1 MPPERHALAA
11 FSYPHAAIVRNERR
25 FYAIRDPRCGA
36 VSIRSR
42 QKGMFVVT
50 KVASEAPII
59 SVIIPTFHRPDG
71 ALAAVRSVLG
81 QEGAPSLEIILVDN
95 DAKQS
100 CKAIADQLA
109 IEAGHTAFTYA
120 VEPAAGVANAR
131 NKAVSL
137 ATGSFVAFLDDD
149 EVAKPNWLANL
160 VKAQQE
166 TGADV
171 VFGPIEARLPA
182 KHNVPHTYFQN
193 FFSRRLDGPT
203 RLIDI
208 PYGCGN
214 CFLKR
219 ATVFTTAQPF
229 NPAANETGGED
240 DILWREVVASGGT
253 FGWAEDAW
261 VYEDVPPSRATWA
274 YLTKRA
280 FAFGHNTT
288 GQWYNRPERDY
299 LRMVSSMFKGVAQ
312 AAALA
317 PLVAVLW
324 LIRHDRLAWA
334 YDKMW
339 RGLGKVFWFGPFR
352 VGFYGAAA
360 VKKHVAAQK
369 A

>member
-1 MPPERHALAA
+1 
-11 FSYPHAAIVRNERR
+11 
-25 FYAIRDPRCGA
+25 
-36 VSIRSR
+36 
-42 QKGMFVVT
+42 MFVVT
-50 KVASEAPII
+50 KSAPEALTL

-71 ALAAVRSVLG
+71 ALAAVRSVLA
-81 QEGAPSLEIILVDN
+81 QTHAPSLEIILVDN
-95 DAKQS
+95 DANQS
-100 CKAIADQLA
+100 CKPMAERLA
-109 IEAGHTAFTYA
+109 QEAGQTPFTYA

-131 NKAVSL
+131 NKAVGL
-137 ATGSFVAFLDDD
+137 ARGTFVAFLDDD
-149 EVAKPNWLANL
+149 EVAKPDWLANL
-160 VKAQQE
+160 IRAQQE

-171 VFGPIEARLPA
+171 VFGPIEARLPPE
-182 KHNVPHTYFQN
+182 HTVPHTYFQN

-203 RLIDI
+203 RLIEI

-214 CFLKR
+214 SLLKR
-219 ATVFTTAQPF
+219 ATVLTKTEPF

-253 FGWAEDAW
+253 FGWAHDAW

-288 GQWYNRPERDY
+288 GQWYNRADRDY
-299 LRMVSSMFKGVAQ
+299 VRMVISMIKGVVQ
-312 AAALA
+312 ALALA
-317 PLVAVLW
+317 PLVALFW
-324 LIRHDRLAWA
+324 IARHDRLAWA

-339 RGLGKVFWFGPFR
+339 RGLGKVLWFGPFR

-360 VKKHVAAQK
+360 QKKQLAAQK

>member
-1 MPPERHALAA
+1 MVSQSLADT
-11 FSYPHAAIVRNERR
+11 PV
-25 FYAIRDPRCGA
+25 
-36 VSIRSR
+36 
-42 QKGMFVVT
+42 
-50 KVASEAPII
+50 I

-71 ALAAVRSVLG
+71 ALAAVRSILG

-100 CKAIADQLA
+100 CKAVADQLTQ
-109 IEAGHTAFTYA
+109 EAGQTPFTYA

-137 ATGSFVAFLDDD
+137 ARGTFVAFLDDD

-182 KHNVPHTYFQN
+182 DHNVPHTYFQN
-193 FFSRRLDGPT
+193 FFSRHLDGPT
-203 RLIDI
+203 RLIEI

-219 ATVFTTAQPF
+219 ETVFTKPEPF

-240 DILWREVVASGGT
+240 DILWREVVASGGK
-253 FGWAEDAW
+253 FGWAQDAW

-288 GQWYNRPERDY
+288 GQWYNRADRDY
-299 LRMVSSMFKGVAQ
+299 VRMVISMFKGVAQ
-312 AAALA
+312 ALALA
-317 PLVAVLW
+317 PLVALLW
-324 LIRHDRLAWA
+324 MTRHDRLAWA

-360 VKKHVAAQK
+360 QKKQLATQK

>member
-1 MPPERHALAA
+1 
-11 FSYPHAAIVRNERR
+11 
-25 FYAIRDPRCGA
+25 
-36 VSIRSR
+36 
-42 QKGMFVVT
+42 MFIVT
-50 KVASEAPII
+50 KAASEAPMI

-71 ALAAVRSVLG
+71 ALAAVRSILG

-100 CKAIADQLA
+100 CKAIAEQLA
-109 IEAGHTAFTYA
+109 QEAGQTPFTYA

-137 ATGSFVAFLDDD
+137 ARGTFVAFLDDD
-149 EVAKPNWLANL
+149 EVAKPNWLAHL

-182 KHNVPHTYFQN
+182 EHNVPHTYFQN

-219 ATVFTTAQPF
+219 ETVFTKPEPF

-240 DILWREVVASGGT
+240 DILWREVVASGGK
-253 FGWAEDAW
+253 FGWAQDAW

-288 GQWYNRPERDY
+288 GQWYNRADRDY
-299 LRMVSSMFKGVAQ
+299 VRMVISMVKGVAQ
-312 AAALA
+312 ALALA
-317 PLVAVLW
+317 PLVVLLW
-324 LIRHDRLAWA
+324 IARHERLAWA

-360 VKKHVAAQK
+360 QKKQLAAQK

>member
-1 MPPERHALAA
+1 MPKRHACQRGR
-11 FSYPHAAIVRNERR
+11 Y
-25 FYAIRDPRCGA
+25 
-36 VSIRSR
+36 
-42 QKGMFVVT
+42 QVT
-50 KVASEAPII
+50 KTASEAPII

-71 ALAAVRSVLG
+71 ALAAVRSILG
-81 QEGAPSLEIILVDN
+81 QEGAPPLEIVLVDN

-100 CKAIADQLA
+100 CKATADQLA
-109 IEAGHTAFTYA
+109 QEAGQTPFIYA

-137 ATGSFVAFLDDD
+137 ARGTFIAFLDDD

-160 VKAQQE
+160 VRAQQE

-171 VFGPIEARLPA
+171 VFGPIEARLPVE
-182 KHNVPHTYFQN
+182 HNVPHTYFQN

-219 ATVFTTAQPF
+219 ETVFTKAEPF

-240 DILWREVVASGGT
+240 DILWREVVAKGGR

-288 GQWYNRPERDY
+288 GQWYHRADRDY
-299 LRMVSSMFKGVAQ
+299 GRMVFSMAKGVAQ
-312 AAALA
+312 ALALA
-317 PLVAVLW
+317 PLVALLW
-324 LIRHDRLAWA
+324 IARHERLAWA

-360 VKKHVAAQK
+360 QKKQLAAQK

>member
-1 MPPERHALAA
+1 MPKRHACQRGR
-11 FSYPHAAIVRNERR
+11 Y
-25 FYAIRDPRCGA
+25 
-36 VSIRSR
+36 
-42 QKGMFVVT
+42 QVT
-50 KVASEAPII
+50 KTASEAPII

-71 ALAAVRSVLG
+71 ALAAVRSILG
-81 QEGAPSLEIILVDN
+81 QKNAPSLEIILVDN

-100 CKAIADQLA
+100 CKATADQLA
-109 IEAGHTAFTYA
+109 QEVGQTPFIYA

-137 ATGSFVAFLDDD
+137 ARGAFIAFLDDD

-160 VKAQQE
+160 VRAQQE

-171 VFGPIEARLPA
+171 VFGPIEARLPVE
-182 KHNVPHTYFQN
+182 HNVPHTYFQN

-219 ATVFTTAQPF
+219 ETVFTKAEPF

-240 DILWREVVASGGT
+240 DILWREVVAKGGR

-288 GQWYNRPERDY
+288 GQWYHRADRAY
-299 LRMVSSMFKGVAQ
+299 GRMVFSMVKGVAQ
-312 AAALA
+312 ALALA
-317 PLVAVLW
+317 PLVALLW
-324 LIRHDRLAWA
+324 VARHERLAWA

-360 VKKHVAAQK
+360 EKKQVAAQK